1 MIKNLLKQCEEIA
14 LNPKK
19 TVCDYI
25 EKKNIKAIGMIP
37 LFGPEELVDAAGM
50 LPVGL
55 WGSYDIE
62 INLAKEYFPPFCASA
77 VMAIME
83 LGLNGT
89 YNMLSGV
96 IIPGMTDSLISLSQN
111 WRAGVKNIP
120 LIFMAYPQNRK
131 LPCGMEYLEE
141 ELKSVKEELEKIRG
155 SKIEEEEIQRSIQLY
170 NEHRAAMREFD
181 KLAST
186 HPNTVNNRERS
197 VVFKSAFFMPK
208 REHLSLIKQ
217 LNEELKKLPEEKYPG
232 KRIIVTGIMLDDRR
246 ILDILE
252 EHGMRIVGDS
262 LVQESVQYGTD
273 VPQEGKNS
281 LEQMAK
287 QWRDIEGFTAAYDP
301 FKLRGKLSAELC
313 EERNADGAI
322 YASVKFSDLDEFDM
336 PIWMQDLQAL
346 GHKVLSIEVD
356 QQDRNPEQIKTR
368 IQAFSEIL

>member
-1 MIKNLLKQCEEIA
+1 
-14 LNPKK
+14 
-19 TVCDYI
+19 
-25 EKKNIKAIGMIP
+25 
-37 LFGPEELVDAAGM
+37 
-50 LPVGL
+50 
-55 WGSYDIE
+55 
-62 INLAKEYFPPFCASA
+62 
-77 VMAIME
+77 
-83 LGLNGT
+83 
-89 YNMLSGV
+89 
-96 IIPGMTDSLISLSQN
+96 
-111 WRAGVKNIP
+111 
-120 LIFMAYPQNRK
+120 
-131 LPCGMEYLEE
+131 
-141 ELKSVKEELEKIRG
+141 
-155 SKIEEEEIQRSIQLY
+155 
-170 NEHRAAMREFD
+170 
-181 KLAST
+181 
-186 HPNTVNNRERS
+186 
-197 VVFKSAFFMPK
+197 
-208 REHLSLIKQ
+208 
-217 LNEELKKLPEEKYPG
+217 
-232 KRIIVTGIMLDDRR
+232 MLDDRR